1 MAVVGKEQKSSKKQ
15 APIATSPSLK
25 SHPTR
30 EELHATGKSLRD
42 QCLRESHAD
51 WKPAVDRPDPLALM
65 EESKEGRLLDLRHL
79 HIAIMSIALAL
90 FVVTVAFLGTMPIRN
105 E

>member
-1 MAVVGKEQKSSKKQ
+1 
-15 APIATSPSLK
+15 
-25 SHPTR
+25 
-30 EELHATGKSLRD
+30 
-42 QCLRESHAD
+42 
-51 WKPAVDRPDPLALM
+51 M